1 MAFTAVSCSCY
12 TIFIKKYP
20 NVKEL
25 LMMNLTQT
33 EVELFYKLWYALIW
47 DINEK
52 HKIVPEFKK
61 PVYGERVNEQPFVA
75 IRSKLWENPQWIDE
89 FLHDHKQSGLT
100 KTECEILADWRGNF
114 IKDRFIVMKHL
125 KKYSVVMTSEE
136 PTKLYGMCGISGSIK
151 ETAPYK
157 TPFMI
162 ETVLLPF
169 QDKIIY
175 DSFINLFSVS
185 FGKGMRDSLKSTY
198 DKTKET
204 VGIIETIGTPPVP
217 VKPSE
222 KKPKQPKPAPPAV
235 DTKGA
240 NVPKAMS
247 ARYMEIAEIIENFCN
262 ENLNDEYKEI
272 CLRALAKLCRK
283 RPSPL
288 VGGRARTWACGIVY
302 AIGSNNFIFD
312 KSQPI
317 NMTAFEIADWFGLSK
332 STAGSK
338 AADINKWLN
347 LSYLNTEFMLDSR
360 IKSNPMIW
368 HLSVNGFLVDIRKMP
383 REIQEEA
390 FRKGLIPYIPG
401 DRRE

>member
-1 MAFTAVSCSCY
+1 
-12 TIFIKKYP
+12 
-20 NVKEL
+20 
-25 LMMNLTQT
+25 MMNLTQT
-33 EVELFYKLWYALIW
+33 EVELFYKLWYALMW

-61 PVYGERVNEQPFVA
+61 PVYGERVNERLFVA
-75 IRSKLWENPQWIDE
+75 IRSKLWENPQWIDD
-89 FLHDHKQSGLT
+89 FLRDHEQSGLT
-100 KTECEILADWRGNF
+100 KTECEILADWRSNF

-136 PTKLYGMCGISGSIK
+136 PTKLYGMCGISRSIK

-317 NMTAFEIADWFGLSK
+317 NMTAVEIADWFGLSK

-347 LSYLNTEFMLDSR
+347 LSYLNTEFMLDSH

>member
-1 MAFTAVSCSCY
+1 
-12 TIFIKKYP
+12 
-20 NVKEL
+20 
-25 LMMNLTQT
+25 MMNLTQT
-33 EVELFYKLWYALIW
+33 EVELFYKLWYALMW

-61 PVYGERVNEQPFVA
+61 PVYGERVNEQMFVA
-75 IRSKLWENPQWIDE
+75 IRSKLWENPQWIDD
-89 FLHDHKQSGLT
+89 FLRDHEQSGLT
-100 KTECEILADWRGNF
+100 KTECEILADWRSNF
-114 IKDRFIVMKHL
+114 TKDRFIVMKHL

-136 PTKLYGMCGISGSIK
+136 PTKLYGMCGISRSIK

-222 KKPKQPKPAPPAV
+222 KKAKQPKPAPPAV

-302 AIGSNNFIFD
+302 AIGANNFIFD

-317 NMTAFEIADWFGLSK
+317 NMTAVEIADWFGLSK

-347 LSYLNTEFMLDSR
+347 LSYLNTEFMLDSH

-401 DRRE
+401 V

>member
-1 MAFTAVSCSCY
+1 
-12 TIFIKKYP
+12 
-20 NVKEL
+20 
-25 LMMNLTQT
+25 MMNLTQT
-33 EVELFYKLWYALIW
+33 EVELFYKLWYALMW

-61 PVYGERVNEQPFVA
+61 PVYGERVNEQMFVA
-75 IRSKLWENPQWIDE
+75 IRSKLWENPQWIDD
-89 FLHDHKQSGLT
+89 FLRDHEQSGLT
-100 KTECEILADWRGNF
+100 KTECEILADWRSNF
-114 IKDRFIVMKHL
+114 TKDRFIVMKHL

-136 PTKLYGMCGISGSIK
+136 PTKLYGMCGISRSIK

-222 KKPKQPKPAPPAV
+222 KKPKQPKPASPAV

-302 AIGSNNFIFD
+302 AIGANNFIFD

-317 NMTAFEIADWFGLSK
+317 NMTAVEIADWFGLSK

-347 LSYLNTEFMLDSR
+347 LSYLNTEFMLDSH

-401 DRRE
+401 V